1 MGGCVAFPKYIGP
14 GGGEVFCRDL
24 LEKSGVILLPSSIYA
39 SEISDVPAD
48 HFRIGIGRDKVVKD
62 GIAAMRR
69 HFERHLAE
77 FAA

>member
-1 MGGCVAFPKYIGP
+1 
-14 GGGEVFCRDL
+14 
-24 LEKSGVILLPSSIYA
+24 
-39 SEISDVPAD
+39 VPAD
-48 HFRIGIGRDKVVKD
+48 HFRIGIGRDKVVKN